1 MKKDKFKV
9 REGFI
14 MEVDMRTG
22 QESRLFPLLENTKNK
37 DLVLFLNQAYEKGL
51 NESDHPW
58 NIVKL
63 EDGEINDTVPK
74 EAKHI
79 LLFHS
84 VAGHYEVKSTK
95 GRYVGNELFY
105 MNIHD
110 RMATHWKVFD
120 PKPPSDKEYHIGR
133 TIDAI
138 FKLNISILGALRT
151 VQQLGLGG
159 NRVVS
164 DLEKTMEQA
173 EKLKELIT
181 KESWTSSK

>member
-1 MKKDKFKV
+1 
-9 REGFI
+9 
-14 MEVDMRTG
+14 
-22 QESRLFPLLENTKNK
+22 
-37 DLVLFLNQAYEKGL
+37 
-51 NESDHPW
+51 
-58 NIVKL
+58 
-63 EDGEINDTVPK
+63 
-74 EAKHI
+74 
-79 LLFHS
+79 
-84 VAGHYEVKSTK
+84 
-95 GRYVGNELFY
+95 
-105 MNIHD
+105 
-110 RMATHWKVFD
+110 MATHWKVFD